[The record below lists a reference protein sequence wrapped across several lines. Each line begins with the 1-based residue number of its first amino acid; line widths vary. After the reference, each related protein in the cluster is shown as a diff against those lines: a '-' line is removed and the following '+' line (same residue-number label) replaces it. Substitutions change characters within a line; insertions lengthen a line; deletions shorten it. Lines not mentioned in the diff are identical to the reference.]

1 MKESSS
7 SEPVELDLTTVGLQ
21 PVVAFMYT
29 GSLEL
34 VNVAAALHV
43 IAVADYLMMENV
55 KTASAQYLMA
65 EMNPTNALQLFKDV
79 ALYSQEVAD
88 KTSTYIDVRFE
99 EISASN
105 DWNTLTPGEIQ
116 YWLGRDTL
124 LVRNE
129 DQVFEA
135 LQNWTNFD
143 TKARTKS
150 FKTLMLDGT
159 IRMPYISNERLAKI
173 RKHKLCKSIAKDL
186 DTEAWRRMAA
196 GGFEAACVGLDVLP
210 RSHLFPR
217 EPVCPI
223 TRKPFRVAVVAPCG
237 HRFEEHAFREYC
249 KTMRALPNASKPC
262 PMIGCRRKYCAVKR
276 DEEFQNKCDVLRAK
290 HESMADSMV
299 HFDAAVA
306 DVPEE
311 KEDGIAVERLR
322 AGLKDWH
329 KDPLVE
335 FFVTPQTDWKIWK
348 VGIPGK
354 NGTPWEGGLYKAT
367 ITFTADFPFKPP
379 SLKFTP
385 VIFHPNVYQS
395 GRCYVHSMLR

>member
-1 MKESSS
+1 MYNLWESGVELHQAHITLSTKSSSSSSSSGRDLTRIDANVAAAMSPYLHSMLTGVMKESSS

-210 RSHLFPR
+210 RSHLFSTVP
-217 EPVCPI
+217 P
-223 TRKPFRVAVVAPCG
+223 
-237 HRFEEHAFREYC
+237 
-249 KTMRALPNASKPC
+249 KTS
-262 PMIGCRRKYCAVKR
+262 
-276 DEEFQNKCDVLRAK
+276 
-290 HESMADSMV
+290 
-299 HFDAAVA
+299 
-306 DVPEE
+306 
-311 KEDGIAVERLR
+311 
-322 AGLKDWH
+322 
-329 KDPLVE
+329 
-335 FFVTPQTDWKIWK
+335 
-348 VGIPGK
+348 
-354 NGTPWEGGLYKAT
+354 
-367 ITFTADFPFKPP
+367 
-379 SLKFTP
+379 
-385 VIFHPNVYQS
+385 
-395 GRCYVHSMLR
+395 